1 MPNHFLEFRPDF
13 DFLYLEYVVARRR
26 RARDRKDL
34 SMKRLAAHLHKTK
47 RMENKA
53 KKLVFFKG
61 LIKALAIVGLT
72 IMLLV
77 QGSQRIDYY
86 LQVPTYISS
95 R

>member
-1 MPNHFLEFRPDF
+1 MD
-13 DFLYLEYVVARRR
+13 
-26 RARDRKDL
+26 
-34 SMKRLAAHLHKTK
+34 KTK

-53 KKLVFFKG
+53 KKLVYFKG
-61 LIKALAIVGLT
+61 LVKALAIVGLT
-72 IMLLV
+72 ILLLV

>member
-1 MPNHFLEFRPDF
+1 MD
-13 DFLYLEYVVARRR
+13 
-26 RARDRKDL
+26 
-34 SMKRLAAHLHKTK
+34 KTK

-53 KKLVFFKG
+53 KKLVYFKG
-61 LIKALAIVGLT
+61 LVKALAIVGLT

>member
-13 DFLYLEYVVARRR
+13 LYLEYVVARHR
-26 RARDRKDL
+26 RARDRKNL
-34 SMKRLAAHLHKTK
+34 SMKRLEAHLHKTK